1 MTVVGECMGA
11 GRKDEAVYYVK
22 KLSGIAEVIIII
34 CCGAIFLLTKPI
46 TTLCGMEPESASL
59 CFHMITWITIVK
71 PIVWT
76 AAFYSGLWPSGSR

>member
-1 MTVVGECMGA
+1 M
-11 GRKDEAVYYVK
+11 K
-22 KLSGIAEVIIII
+22 KLSVIAEVIIII

-46 TTLCGMEPESASL
+46 TTLGGMEPESASL

-76 AAFYSGLWPSGSR
+76 AAFPQPEMAGKESHSVKESP